1 MAGSIRKRGKTW
13 EYSFELG
20 KIKGKRQRESEGGF
34 STKKEA
40 EKALREALSGFES
53 GTIINTD
60 NISFHDFLDLYYK
73 EYVCIHNKYNT
84 QVSFKTT
91 SKKLKEYLGKYK
103 LSTITPALCQ
113 NFVNE
118 LYREGK
124 SPNTIKLQL
133 TYLRMVLNYAI
144 QPLNLIKSNPAQKLK
159 IPKFEKDKNIKTISL
174 EEFDIIMN
182 SIKPW
187 LVKYRMA
194 LLIGLHTGMRETE
207 IMGLTWDKVNFK
219 EKTIFVDR
227 KLINRNNEK
236 VFETPKSKS
245 SIRTIRL
252 GETLIKALKTE
263 KERQEK
269 LKKEY
274 YEFYNKQDDFVC
286 CNDLGVPMSQSSL
299 IRQCRE
305 LKKRTGIDFNFHLLR
320 HTHATLLIE
329 AGANPVEVSKRLGH
343 SNTSITL
350 DIYSHSTSKMEQ
362 DTVNIFESTIKEQ
375 L

>member
-1 MAGSIRKRGKTW
+1 MAGYVRKRGKTW

-20 KIKGKRQRESEGGF
+20 KVNGKRQRESQAGF

-40 EKALREALSGFES
+40 EKALREALTGFES
-53 GTIINTD
+53 GTITNTD
-60 NISFHDFLDLYYK
+60 NISFHDFLNLYYK

-84 QVSFKTT
+84 QVSFKAT

-103 LSTITPALCQ
+103 LSNITPALCQ
-113 NFVNE
+113 NFINE

-124 SPNTIKLQL
+124 SSSTIKLQL
-133 TYLRMVLNYAI
+133 TYLRMVLNYAM

-159 IPKFEKDKNIKTISL
+159 IPKFEKDKKIKTISL

-187 LVKYRMA
+187 LIKYRMA
-194 LLIGLHTGMRETE
+194 LLIGLHTGMRESE
-207 IMGLTWDKVNFK
+207 IMGLTWDKVDFK
-219 EKTIFVDR
+219 EKTICVDR
-227 KLINRNNEK
+227 KLININNKK

-245 SIRTIRL
+245 SVRVIKI
-252 GETLIKALKTE
+252 GETLINILKAE
-263 KERQEK
+263 KERQEQ
-269 LKKEY
+269 LKKDY
-274 YEFYNKQDDFVC
+274 FEFYNKIDFVC

-299 IRQCRE
+299 TWQCRK
-305 LKKRTGIDFNFHLLR
+305 LKERTGIDFNFHLLR
-320 HTHATLLIE
+320 HTHATMLIE

-350 DIYSHSTSKMEQ
+350 NIYSHSTSKMEQ
-362 DTVNIFESTIKEQ
+362 DTVNIFENTIKEQ
-375 L
+375 P